1 MNHFRLEVLCSI
13 LCILVSQQLVAAEST
28 KLQDSAQKV
37 IVQKSIGTALNK
49 DKQFFYT
56 EEDNIE
62 IVDDHIRKID
72 SSYKDKDSKLMVEMH
87 ADFSKR
93 PYFPEITFSD
103 HRKDVGFKI
112 LNGAKENTIDIS
124 QNLEDQKD
132 MKTKTLNFK
141 EDMMNSMG
149 LINYI
154 RENIASLKLKRKSFR
169 YVVPALMDD
178 YGMSLEYRENTDP
191 KDTSVRFAFRLK
203 SFFIRNIAGVK
214 ESLLSFDEKHRF
226 IKSFN
231 GVSNILDDSN
241 KPVEVE
247 ITYSDPTETKTK

>member
-1 MNHFRLEVLCSI
+1 MNHFRLEVLCSV
-13 LCILVSQQLVAAEST
+13 LCLLTSLQLTADEST
-28 KLQDSAQKV
+28 KPQDSAQKV
-37 IVQKSIGTALNK
+37 IVQKSIGTAVNK
-49 DKQFFYT
+49 DKEFFYT

-62 IVDDHIRKID
+62 IADDHIRKID

-93 PYFPEITFSD
+93 PYFPEITFVD

-112 LNGAKENTIDIS
+112 LSGAKENTIDIS
-124 QNLEDQKD
+124 QNLKD
-132 MKTKTLNFK
+132 AKEMKSKTLNFK

-149 LINYI
+149 LINFI
-154 RENIASLKLKRKSFR
+154 RENIAGLKLKTKSFR

-178 YGMSLEYRENTDP
+178 FGMSLEFRENTDP
-191 KDTSVRFAFRLK
+191 KDTSVRFAFRLE

-214 ESLLSFDEKHRF
+214 ESLLSFDEKRRF

-231 GVSNILDDSN
+231 GVSNILDGSN
-241 KPVEVE
+241 KPVEVA
-247 ITYSDPTETKTK
+247 ITYSYPTETRTK